1 MKHRTPECWA
11 KLVAAWKA
19 SGQSAATFCKE
30 GKIGYASFCHWR
42 KRLAEVPVFEEPSKQ
57 DSAPA
62 FIDLSS
68 LGTPRDCADGRW
80 HIVLRLGDGIELC
93 LRQGG

>member
-1 MKHRTPECWA
+1 MKHRTREQWA
-11 KLVAAWKA
+11 ELVAAWKA
-19 SGQSAATFCKE
+19 SGQSAAVFCKVRQV
-30 GKIGYASFCHWR
+30 GYASFCQWR
-42 KRLAEVPVFEEPSKQ
+42 KRLAELPASGEISKH
-57 DSAPA
+57 DNPPA

-68 LGTPRDCADGRW
+68 LGGQPYSAGKRW